1 LIRAAFFRLHAEDF
15 LKHLFEKI
23 RLPSILGSEEELRK
37 AWSNPL
43 TRRDLLQKLEGA
55 GCPKDDLRE
64 LQKCI
69 EAENCDLFDV
79 LEYVTY
85 PEAPDTREARVE
97 TSMDNIYNLLNEA
110 QKEFVSYVL
119 RNYVTVGVDGLD
131 ISKLS
136 TVLTAK
142 YGSLNAA
149 TRELGEVAGIQ
160 ETFISF
166 QQHLYAEDVAFL
178 KAVKLRG
185 VNLARRLKE
194 A

>member
-1 LIRAAFFRLHAEDF
+1 MIRAAFLRLHAEDF

-79 LEYVTY
+79 LEYVAY
-85 PEAPDTREARVE
+85 AKAPVTHEARVNPSRE
-97 TSMDNIYNLLNEA
+97 
-110 QKEFVSYVL
+110 
-119 RNYVTVGVDGLD
+119 
-131 ISKLS
+131 IS
-136 TVLTAK
+136 T
-142 YGSLNAA
+142 
-149 TRELGEVAGIQ
+149 I
-160 ETFISF
+160 F
-166 QQHLYAEDVAFL
+166 
-178 KAVKLRG
+178 
-185 VNLARRLKE
+185 
-194 A
+194 

>member
-1 LIRAAFFRLHAEDF
+1 MFFDFILSVSHFLFVNSSTTCFLIRAAFFRLHAEDF

-79 LEYVTY
+79 LEYVAY
-85 PEAPDTREARVE
+85 AKAPVTHEARVNPSRE
-97 TSMDNIYNLLNEA
+97 
-110 QKEFVSYVL
+110 
-119 RNYVTVGVDGLD
+119 
-131 ISKLS
+131 IS
-136 TVLTAK
+136 T
-142 YGSLNAA
+142 
-149 TRELGEVAGIQ
+149 I
-160 ETFISF
+160 F
-166 QQHLYAEDVAFL
+166 
-178 KAVKLRG
+178 
-185 VNLARRLKE
+185 
-194 A
+194 

>member
-1 LIRAAFFRLHAEDF
+1 MFVNSSTTCFLIRAAFLRLHAEDF

-79 LEYVTY
+79 LEYVAY
-85 PEAPDTREARVE
+85 EKAPVTREALVDPSRE
-97 TSMDNIYNLLNEA
+97 TSTI
-110 QKEFVSYVL
+110 F
-119 RNYVTVGVDGLD
+119 
-131 ISKLS
+131 
-136 TVLTAK
+136 
-142 YGSLNAA
+142 
-149 TRELGEVAGIQ
+149 
-160 ETFISF
+160 
-166 QQHLYAEDVAFL
+166 
-178 KAVKLRG
+178 
-185 VNLARRLKE
+185 
-194 A
+194 